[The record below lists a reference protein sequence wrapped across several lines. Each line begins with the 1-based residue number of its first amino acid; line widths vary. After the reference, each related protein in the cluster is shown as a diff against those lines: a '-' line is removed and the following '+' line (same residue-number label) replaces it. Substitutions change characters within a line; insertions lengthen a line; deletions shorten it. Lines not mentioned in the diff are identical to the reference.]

1 MMKYD
6 DEDYAYEQ
14 WRQAKIERDWGNVPA
29 KLSPQIHQKVGTV
42 IPFSRTV
49 DRDPNPRIPL
59 STPCNSYPSV
69 QKWELVSWALLV
81 GFWAMLVIAYNMG
94 WLS

>member
-1 MMKYD
+1 MKKS
-6 DEDYAYEQ
+6 DEDMAYEQ
-14 WRQAKIERDWGNVPA
+14 WRQAKIERDWDSVPSR
-29 KLSPQIHQKVGTV
+29 LSPQIHQKVGTV
-42 IPFSRTV
+42 IPFSKTV
-49 DRDPNPRIPL
+49 DRDPWARSPL
-59 STPCNSYPSV
+59 SVPDHYPSM